1 MECFWEDFL
10 QVRLRFVTSAALI
23 VSTILLLITWTDS
36 LNALNFLRMDEN
48 SKLIV
53 VEGAHAIGKSKF
65 AQELA
70 DDLDMEYF
78 PMPRITDMLI
88 DPYGVDLRQYN
99 DLMLPINK
107 VSLHSV

>member
-1 MECFWEDFL
+1 
-10 QVRLRFVTSAALI
+10 
-23 VSTILLLITWTDS
+23 
-36 LNALNFLRMDEN
+36 MDEN

>member
-1 MECFWEDFL
+1 
-10 QVRLRFVTSAALI
+10 
-23 VSTILLLITWTDS
+23 
-36 LNALNFLRMDEN
+36 MDEN

-70 DDLDMEYF
+70 DELEMKYF
-78 PMPRITDMLI
+78 PTPRITDMMI
-88 DPYGVDLRQYN
+88 DGYGVDLRQYN

-107 VSLHSV
+107 VFVNIIRW

>member
-1 MECFWEDFL
+1 MY
-10 QVRLRFVTSAALI
+10 RF
-23 VSTILLLITWTDS
+23 
-36 LNALNFLRMDEN
+36 DEN

-70 DDLDMEYF
+70 EDLDMKYF
-78 PMPRITDMLI
+78 PMPRVTDLFT
-88 DPYGVDLRQYN
+88 DGYGVDLRKYN

-107 VSLHSV
+107 VT